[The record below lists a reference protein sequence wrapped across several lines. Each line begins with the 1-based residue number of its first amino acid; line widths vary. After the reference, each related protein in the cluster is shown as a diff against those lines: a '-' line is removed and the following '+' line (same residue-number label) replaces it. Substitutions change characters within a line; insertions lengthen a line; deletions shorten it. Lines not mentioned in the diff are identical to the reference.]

1 MILKLFFIF
10 SIIKN
15 DKVIHFKKK
24 KKKKGKIFFFCI
36 IKKDLIYRD
45 KLKSKILI

>member
-24 KKKKGKIFFFCI
+24 KKKKKKIFFFFYF
-36 IKKDLIYRD
+36 KKNLI
-45 KLKSKILI
+45 LKFK